1 MRTKTYIAIAL
12 LLVGSSWAVAQEQP
26 TPTQDPIGPLEQPIQ
41 QAPTATTQDALQ
53 PVAQPPAA
61 ATQDALQPVAQP
73 PAATTQDALQPVAQ
87 PPAAATQDALQ
98 PVEQAPTTVAQEP
111 VPAKRNTY
119 LPAQESYNVFVLGDS
134 LAGGL
139 FAGMQR
145 LTVGDKEIDVDGRFK
160 EDSGIARPEFYDWNE
175 AIPKILES
183 NKVDIAVVLIG
194 TNDAQAMTDGVERLE
209 FGTPQWTALYSR
221 EADRLINTA
230 KQGGA
235 AVYWVSLPP
244 MQAPSYNAS
253 ITEIA
258 AIQKRQAEA
267 ASIKY
272 VDVRPELTEPD
283 GKMMIRGPDDTGALR
298 KIRDND
304 GIHFM
309 KVGNNKLAK
318 MILDVLRVDIAN
330 ARTNTPEEV
339 VVAPIIEDATGK
351 TESGQIPP
359 ETMAPDGSMPVES
372 GKSDAADNGKTDLA
386 LKGAITQPPPE
397 NPAAKF
403 FRTGEAPPPVAGR
416 FDDFSYTE

>member
-1 MRTKTYIAIAL
+1 MM
-12 LLVGSSWAVAQEQP
+12 QP
-26 TPTQDPIGPLEQPIQ
+26 TAQPAEPAP
-41 QAPTATTQDALQ
+41 QAPQ
-53 PVAQPPAA
+53 
-61 ATQDALQPVAQP
+61 
-73 PAATTQDALQPVAQ
+73 
-87 PPAAATQDALQ
+87 
-98 PVEQAPTTVAQEP
+98 
-111 VPAKRNTY
+111 AKRNTY
-119 LPAQESYNVFVLGDS
+119 LPAQESYDVFVLGDS

-139 FAGMQR
+139 YAGMER
-145 LTVGDKEIDVDGRFK
+145 LTIGNKEIKVGGRFK
-160 EDSGIARPEFYDWNE
+160 EDSGIARPEFYDWND

-183 NKVDIAVVLIG
+183 NKVDIAVILIG
-194 TNDAQAMTDGVERLE
+194 TNDAQPMTDGVERLE

-221 EADRLINTA
+221 EVDRLINTA

-272 VDVRPELTEPD
+272 VDVRPQLTDPD
-283 GKMMIRGPDDTGALR
+283 GKMMIRGPDDTGDLR

-309 KVGNNKLAK
+309 KVGNNKLAR
-318 MILDVLRVDIAN
+318 MILDVIEADVAN
-330 ARTNTPEEV
+330 ARSTTPVAEELA
-339 VVAPIIEDATGK
+339 APIIEDATGK
-351 TESGQIPP
+351 AEMGRLAP
-359 ETMAPDGSMPVES
+359 EPLTADGVVES
-372 GKSDAADNGKTDLA
+372 GKSDAGPNGKTDFA
-386 LKGAITQPPPE
+386 LRGAITQPPPE
-397 NPAAKF
+397 DPASRF